1 MKAVQDWLVHM
12 ELLGIPATQWLLAI
26 IVALGGYA
34 IVHSALRLLAR
45 RLNKLAA
52 HASSDTLT
60 AIASALQRTSG
71 VLIFLLFVLIGI
83 HLLDLPDRTQI
94 WLDRLAF
101 LVAGLQIGLWL
112 NTAIR
117 AWTGSHLAGNAQI
130 ETNPV
135 VLAMLGWFARI
146 LVWTTI
152 LLAVLGNM
160 GVNITALVASLGV
173 GGVAVALALQN
184 VLGDLFASLSIGL
197 DKPFTIGEFIQFGDI
212 TGTIA
217 RVGVKTTRIRAL
229 SGEEISI
236 GNAKL
241 LSQIIH
247 NYGRMATRRIVFAFG
262 VTMDTPRD
270 KVQKVVEIAC
280 DVVRGLDK
288 VELNR
293 AHFKGFGDSSLD
305 FEVVYT
311 VQDPDYT
318 LYMDIQQQINLELMT
333 RLEAIDVHFAIP
345 MSTLRVARATGN
357 ATPRRA

>member
-1 MKAVQDWLVHM
+1 MQDWLAHQQ
-12 ELLGIPATQWLLAI
+12 LLGIPATQWLLGI
-26 IVALGGYA
+26 VVALGGYVV
-34 IVHSALRLLAR
+34 VHAALRLLAK
-45 RLNKLAA
+45 RLKKLAA
-52 HASSDTLT
+52 HASSETLT
-60 AIASALQRTSG
+60 ATACALEHTSG
-71 VLIFLLFVLIGI
+71 TLIFLLFMLVGI
-83 HLLDLPDRTQI
+83 HLLDLPDKTQI

-101 LVAGLQIGLWL
+101 LLAGLQIGLWL

-117 AWTGSHLAGNAQI
+117 TWTGSHLARTAQI

-146 LVWTTI
+146 LVWSTI

-197 DKPFTIGEFIQFGDI
+197 DKPFTIGDFIQFENFL
-212 TGTIA
+212 GTIT
-217 RVGVKTTRIRAL
+217 RVGVKTTRIRSL

-241 LSQIIH
+241 LSQIIR
-247 NYGRMATRRIVFAFG
+247 NYGRMTTRRIVFAFG
-262 VTMDTPRD
+262 VTMDTPRE
-270 KVQKVVEIAC
+270 KVQKVVEIAG
-280 DVVRGLDK
+280 DIVRNLDK

-318 LYMDIQQQINLELMT
+318 LYMDIQQQINFELMA

-345 MSTLRVARATGN
+345 MSTLRVARAST
-357 ATPRRA
+357 R